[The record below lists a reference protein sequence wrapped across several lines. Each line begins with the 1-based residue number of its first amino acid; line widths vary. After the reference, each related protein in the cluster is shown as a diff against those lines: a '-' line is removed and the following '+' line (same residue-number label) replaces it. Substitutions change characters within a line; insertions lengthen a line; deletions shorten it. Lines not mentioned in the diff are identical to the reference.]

1 MFVTNIHKYE
11 NNTSCSLGLYI
22 YVKDKVYNSIISTL
36 SLQRS
41 KKKLEKKEKCSIP
54 VVRSFRH
61 KCQKYEENKKSEISR
76 RTEYIQFYMYK
87 NRNEI
92 PRYLILSVK

>member
-22 YVKDKVYNSIISTL
+22 YAKDKVYNSIISTL

-41 KKKLEKKEKCSIP
+41 KKKLEKKKSAQYPLFEAFDANAKSMKKK
-54 VVRSFRH
+54 R
-61 KCQKYEENKKSEISR
+61 KSEISR